1 MDNYFTLPKVCKK
14 LGDLGIGVLGT
25 AHGQGDEWPPPELN
39 DTSLKSKVGHV
50 MFNSL
55 FWTVD
60 EFGTLVACWM
70 DNSLV
75 YIVTTVHNIKDT
87 VKKERKRPRV
97 TIKNKRHV
105 DTVWD
110 TLGKIYQ
117 HLLTYYSTCLN

>member
-14 LGDLGIGVLGT
+14 LRDLGIGVLGT
-25 AHGQGDEWPPPELN
+25 ARGRDGWPPAELHE
-39 DTSLKSKVGHV
+39 TTIKSKVGHA

-60 EFGTLVACWM
+60 AFGTLVARWM

-75 YIVTTVHNIKDT
+75 YIVTTVHNITDT

-97 TIKNKRHV
+97 TKKNKRHV
-105 DTVWD
+105 DSVWG
-110 TLGKIYQ
+110 TLGKIYN
-117 HLLTYYSTCLN
+117 LCYSYYSYFIT